1 MTIYKYEL
9 SNQKNL
15 LVSPLETKIN
25 SSNYSLISNPNRR
38 IPKDSINKIN
48 AETRTLYLT
57 ERDDAKARSLFAKH
71 LRNQAEVYRH
81 ISESLLKQ
89 AKALTEKEKI

>member
-1 MTIYKYEL
+1 MTIYQYEL
-9 SNQKNL
+9 SNQTDI

-48 AETRTLYLT
+48 PETRTLYLT
-57 ERDDAKARSLFAKH
+57 ERDDTKARSLFAQH

-81 ISESLLKQ
+81 ISESLLNQ